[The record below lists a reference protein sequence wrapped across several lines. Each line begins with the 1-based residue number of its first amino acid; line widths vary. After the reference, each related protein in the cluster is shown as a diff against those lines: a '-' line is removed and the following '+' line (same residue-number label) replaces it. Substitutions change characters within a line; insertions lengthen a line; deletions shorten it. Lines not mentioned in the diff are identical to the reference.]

1 MVFKNYGSEVILL
14 NAFES
19 ERLRCINKE
28 LQAVKGTFQ
37 WMWLKW
43 TSETAEL
50 WRHKKYVQPFQC
62 KCSSTT

>member
-28 LQAVKGTFQ
+28 LQAVKGTPMNVTQ
-37 WMWLKW
+37 VDK
-43 TSETAEL
+43 
-50 WRHKKYVQPFQC
+50 
-62 KCSSTT
+62 